1 MVFLAIAVLGL
12 AAVLG
17 AGRLRAGSPAEA
29 AADAVQGLPEPDPR
43 LPPVLLPERPDA
55 GDVGRLRFSVA
66 LRGYRMDQ
74 VDAVLDRLAEA
85 LAARDA
91 KISALEAGAREPGAR
106 EPGARETGTAPDG
119 DRE

>member
-1 MVFLAIAVLGL
+1 M

-43 LPPVLLPERPDA
+43 LPPVLLPEHPDA
-55 GDVGRLRFSVA
+55 GDVGGLRFSVA

-91 KISALEAGAREPGAR
+91 KISALEAGARE
-106 EPGARETGTAPDG
+106 TGTAPDG